1 MNFLTITSMLKT
13 TSKIYIVSE
22 YGGEYEDKWEHA
34 IGVCSSLELAEQLKA
49 EALAAREIKCN
60 ISEEEFNEML
70 DYLYNYEE
78 EHGSIC
84 DSEEEGL
91 QKLFPDKD
99 PEDIEIACDRY
110 FSCDDFSGIYID
122 EVNFYS

>member
-1 MNFLTITSMLKT
+1 MNFLMTTSMLKT
-13 TSKIYIVSE
+13 TSKVYIVSE

-60 ISEEEFNEML
+60 ISEEEFSEML
-70 DYLYNYEE
+70 DYLYSYEE

-99 PEDIEIACDRY
+99 PEDIEIACARC
-110 FSCDDFSGIYID
+110 FSYDDFTGVDIQ
-122 EVNFYS
+122 EVDFYN